1 MSKSNYDESKH
12 AYFKPKGLHHGG
24 RILAAVEKY
33 HIAQED
39 WLDLSTGLNP
49 TAWPVP
55 DIPSELWQALPEEHD
70 GLQAAACQYYGCDA
84 CLPIAGSQAAIQTL
98 PALRSYSKVGVI
110 SPTYAEHEYN
120 WRQAGHDVVPLS
132 VDEVEQEIN
141 SLDVLVVI
149 NPNNPTGNVISAEQ
163 LLDWHQTLSSR
174 GGWLIVDEAFMDV
187 TPEKSLT
194 LLGVKPGLI
203 ILRSIG
209 KFFGLAGIRCGFV
222 ISDNELL
229 QRLSQKLGPWTLTG
243 VTRFVATQALLDKI
257 WQVETRKNIIESS
270 ERLNEMLSHVCLIP
284 SGSTVL
290 FQWVEHSKAKEL
302 YEAFAEKGVLIR
314 LFNKQGKMT
323 MPSLRFGLPASEKQ
337 WQQFSEALTSLS
349 SLIIENNISEENKL
363 CTNN

>member
-1 MSKSNYDESKH
+1 MVKSKN

-33 HIAQED
+33 QIAQED

-49 TAWPVP
+49 IAWPVP
-55 DIPSELWQALPEEHD
+55 SIPAELWQALPEEHD

-84 CLPIAGSQAAIQTL
+84 CLPVAGSQAAIQTL
-98 PALRSYSKVGVI
+98 PTLRSYSKVGVI

-120 WRQAGHDVVPLS
+120 WRLAGHDVIPLGI
-132 VDEVEQEIN
+132 DEVEQQIN

-149 NPNNPTGNVISAEQ
+149 NPNNPTGDVIGIDQ
-163 LLDWHQTLSSR
+163 LLDWHKTLSNR

-187 TPEKSLT
+187 TPEKSLVS
-194 LLGVKPGLI
+194 LGVKPGLI

-229 QRLSQKLGPWTLTG
+229 QHLSQKLGPWTLTG
-243 VTRFVATQALLDKI
+243 VTRFVATQALLDNT
-257 WQVETRKNIIESS
+257 WQVETRKNIIKSS
-270 ERLNEMLSHVCLIP
+270 EKSKEMLSKAGLIS
-284 SGSTVL
+284 SGSTAL
-290 FQWVEHSKAKEL
+290 FQWVEQYKAKEL

-323 MPSLRFGLPASEKQ
+323 TPSLRFGLPASEKQ
-337 WQQFSEALTSLS
+337 WQQFSEVLTSLS
-349 SLIIENNISEENKL
+349 SLIMENNISEEKKL
-363 CTNN
+363 CTND

>member
-1 MSKSNYDESKH
+1 MSKSEH
-12 AYFKPKGLHHGG
+12 AYFKPDGLHHGG

-55 DIPSELWQALPEEHD
+55 SIPSELWQALPEEHD

-84 CLPIAGSQAAIQTL
+84 CLPVAGSQAAIQTL
-98 PALRSYSKVGVI
+98 PTLRSYSKVGVI

-120 WRQAGHDVVPLS
+120 WRQAGHDVIPLS
-132 VDEVEQEIN
+132 IEEVDQQVNQ
-141 SLDVLVVI
+141 LDVLVVI
-149 NPNNPTGNVISAEQ
+149 NPNNPTGNVISTEQ
-163 LLDWHQTLSSR
+163 LLDWRRTLSSR

-187 TPEKSLT
+187 TPERSLVPS
-194 LLGVKPGLI
+194 GGKPGLI

-229 QRLSQKLGPWTLTG
+229 QRLSKKLGPWTLTG
-243 VTRFVATQALLDKI
+243 VTRFVARQALLDKT
-257 WQVETRKNIIESS
+257 WQMEARKSIVASS
-270 ERLNEMLSHVCLIP
+270 ERLSEMLSKAGLLP
-284 SGSTVL
+284 NGGTAL

-302 YEAFAEKGVLIR
+302 YEAFAKKGVLIR
-314 LFNKQGKMT
+314 LFNKQEKMT
-323 MPSLRFGLPASEKQ
+323 TPSLRFGLPASEKQ
-337 WQQFSEALTSLS
+337 WQKFSDSLMSLS
-349 SLIIENNISEENKL
+349 SLITKNNTSEENKL
-363 CTNN
+363 CTSN